1 MSSWRLWEPQE
12 NEFVWC
18 EARHSGDGERAFLVK
33 TYFLVMQGRDTLTVC
48 LVEGAEPTRMG
59 RTTCLSVWMEERGS
73 RANPEEEYSV
83 KMRVRSHPQNLA
95 DESAPFPLTDASL
108 SLPSLSCLSPQNPPR
123 VGMVRAA
130 FTVKRGRRAQAR
142 HLRAATP

>member
-1 MSSWRLWEPQE
+1 M
-12 NEFVWC
+12 
-18 EARHSGDGERAFLVK
+18 D
-33 TYFLVMQGRDTLTVC
+33 
-48 LVEGAEPTRMG
+48 

-95 DESAPFPLTDASL
+95 DESAPLPLTDASL
-108 SLPSLSCLSPQNPPR
+108 SPVSLTSLSCLSPQNPPR

-130 FTVKRGRRAQAR
+130 FTAKRGRRAQER
-142 HLRAATP
+142 HLRAAMP